1 MPTTKSL
8 TIQNERNLQRAIK
21 YILNPEKTMGQTLTS
36 GYKINYVNNADFE
49 MKLTRKMA
57 RLALGQSNKKSD
69 QEVVARHIIQSFD
82 PNDNL
87 TPEEIHE
94 IGRQTVLEL
103 TGGNHEFVIATHVDQ
118 DHYHNHIIF
127 NATSSVDLKKFRWQK
142 GTTNLLRNISDKI
155 ADYHGAMILDA
166 PKRTSHA
173 KYEKY
178 KRENNYRQI
187 LKERLDFLLRHSINF
202 EDFKQKAHALNIQ
215 VDELHKSKDYGQV
228 INYQLTDFPQQR
240 PARDYTLNKKSRK
253 YSFDKLVERFEN
265 NHIEGVYHVE
275 QIKQA
280 FQDEHQKIE
289 QEPDLEFVIQPWQ
302 IEKDTMNAI
311 YVRVEYGRYE
321 EGVIKIPDYKL
332 DKLEDGSYKAYFK
345 NKDSFYFI
353 NDEANK
359 SKFLK
364 GAVLSKILSGESGTI
379 LQRKNSAIQN
389 VREMVAALN
398 LISERQVNGEKAVEV
413 LGQKFMDDV
422 EQIKQALQNL
432 DAHIL
437 KQNEQLKYENPTE
450 ENKLKIK
457 ALQLERKDLQAQYQ
471 KVVKKMKTY
480 DAGQEI
486 VQEKL
491 KEKEINKEKTQ
502 DIPL

>member
-1 MPTTKSL
+1 MQ
-8 TIQNERNLQRAIK
+8 QNL
-21 YILNPEKTMGQTLTS
+21 
-36 GYKINYVNNADFE
+36 
-49 MKLTRKMA
+49 
-57 RLALGQSNKKSD
+57 
-69 QEVVARHIIQSFD
+69 
-82 PNDNL
+82 
-87 TPEEIHE
+87 
-94 IGRQTVLEL
+94 
-103 TGGNHEFVIATHVDQ
+103 
-118 DHYHNHIIF
+118 
-127 NATSSVDLKKFRWQK
+127 
-142 GTTNLLRNISDKI
+142 
-155 ADYHGAMILDA
+155 
-166 PKRTSHA
+166 
-173 KYEKY
+173 
-178 KRENNYRQI
+178 
-187 LKERLDFLLRHSINF
+187 
-202 EDFKQKAHALNIQ
+202 
-215 VDELHKSKDYGQV
+215 
-228 INYQLTDFPQQR
+228 
-240 PARDYTLNKKSRK
+240 
-253 YSFDKLVERFEN
+253 
-265 NHIEGVYHVE
+265 
-275 QIKQA
+275 
-280 FQDEHQKIE
+280 
-289 QEPDLEFVIQPWQ
+289 
-302 IEKDTMNAI
+302 
-311 YVRVEYGRYE
+311 RVEYGRYE

-364 GAVLSKILSGESGTI
+364 GTVLSKILSGESGTI

-413 LGQKFMDDV
+413 LGKKFMDDV

-457 ALQLERKDLQAQYQ
+457 ALQLERKDLQVQYQ

>member
-1 MPTTKSL
+1 M
-8 TIQNERNLQRAIK
+8 
-21 YILNPEKTMGQTLTS
+21 
-36 GYKINYVNNADFE
+36 DFRG
-49 MKLTRKMA
+49 LC
-57 RLALGQSNKKSD
+57 
-69 QEVVARHIIQSFD
+69 V
-82 PNDNL
+82 
-87 TPEEIHE
+87 
-94 IGRQTVLEL
+94 
-103 TGGNHEFVIATHVDQ
+103 
-118 DHYHNHIIF
+118 
-127 NATSSVDLKKFRWQK
+127 RW
-142 GTTNLLRNISDKI
+142 
-155 ADYHGAMILDA
+155 A
-166 PKRTSHA
+166 
-173 KYEKY
+173 
-178 KRENNYRQI
+178 
-187 LKERLDFLLRHSINF
+187 
-202 EDFKQKAHALNIQ
+202 
-215 VDELHKSKDYGQV
+215 
-228 INYQLTDFPQQR
+228 
-240 PARDYTLNKKSRK
+240 
-253 YSFDKLVERFEN
+253 
-265 NHIEGVYHVE
+265 
-275 QIKQA
+275 
-280 FQDEHQKIE
+280 
-289 QEPDLEFVIQPWQ
+289 
-302 IEKDTMNAI
+302 
-311 YVRVEYGRYE
+311 YE

-345 NKDSFYFI
+345 NKDTFYFI
-353 NDEANK
+353 NDEVNK

-364 GAVLSKILSGESGTI
+364 GSVLSKILSGESGTI

-457 ALQLERKDLQAQYQ
+457 ALQLERKDLQVQYQ

-502 DIPL
+502 DIPS